1 MNGIYPEVGTVG
13 VIKVSVPYQSHV
25 SDRVMW
31 ECTKVQSL
39 EGLLAEGYAPFED
52 YYEPYGIDGDVYKE
66 DVALNAKI
74 VTFRSSDG
82 HIVSLPN
89 RFIETLPNPDGVIYQ
104 SIAIGVLLSIVPEG
118 FETTTLEKEIAQ
130 LCMKR
135 YGIAATT
142 QMVITGADVLL
153 THDQHKAIVGAR
165 KVDAAETKTYLLQL
179 EELKVRYDELRL
191 YADRLEQTAITL
203 QSRLNSTP

>member
-1 MNGIYPEVGTVG
+1 MNGIYPEVGTAG
-13 VIKVSVPYQSHV
+13 VIQVSEPYQSYV
-25 SDRVMW
+25 SNRVMW

-39 EGLLAEGYAPFED
+39 EGLLAEGYAPFEEH
-52 YYEPYGIDGDVYKE
+52 YEPYGIAGDIYKE

-82 HIVSLPN
+82 HVVSLPN

-104 SIAIGVLLSIVPEG
+104 SVAIGVLMSIVPEG
-118 FETTTLEKEIAQ
+118 FETTALEEEIVQ

-135 YGIAATT
+135 YGIAAST

-153 THDQHKAIVGAR
+153 THDQHKAIVAAR
-165 KVDAAETKTYLLQL
+165 KVDAVETKTFLLQL
-179 EELKVRYDELRL
+179 EELKVRYEELKL
-191 YADRLEQTAITL
+191 YATRLEQTATAL
-203 QSRLNSTP
+203 QAKLNAKP